1 MVFKRN
7 TLRNTRTFKQSTS
20 INTSNINTNN
30 ISNKP
35 PVKTTIQPTSVSQG
49 RQNYNTGYT
58 SDWRLK
64 DLFKTNPPAYA
75 EEIPDISEVTG
86 TPEPTSTPI
95 EKRFGMDKYDG
106 HNAGFEKIETV
117 NNNSEYD
124 WQLGALHSK
133 DGILGF
139 SFGTPT
145 IHTPNEA
152 AGELDKQG
160 SVPTPDITADF
171 HAEGL
176 PIDEMPR
183 SDLQGQ
189 GSFNNPITDKTTFA
203 TAKEGHE
210 LFDIPDYVNNEVRS
224 SYYGLGMNITPEVHT
239 NTINKQQLRKFE
251 NSLQKDW
258 STLVRSN
265 AVDDVTYLNLQMR
278 IGEANISAAEKK
290 RLIGVF
296 QKKKNKLQGTSV
308 SSPRNP
314 NKAEQLKSKIDSG
327 NFTGKDWDQ
336 YQTLTGNP
344 VLYSGNKSKVTR
356 ADGTFKPKV
365 LTYKDLF

>member
-35 PVKTTIQPTSVSQG
+35 PVKTIIQPTSVSQG

-75 EEIPDISEVTG
+75 EEEIPDISET
-86 TPEPTSTPI
+86 TPT

-106 HNAGFEKIETV
+106 HNPGFEKIETI

-124 WQLGALHSK
+124 WQIGALHSK
-133 DGILGF
+133 DGELGWNF
-139 SFGTPT
+139 SPT
-145 IHTPNEA
+145 IHTPIEA

-160 SVPTPDITADF
+160 SLPHVPTPDITANF
-171 HAEGL
+171 HADGL

-189 GSFNNPITDKTTFA
+189 GFFHNIITDKKAVA

-210 LFDIPDYVNNEVRS
+210 LFDIPDYVDNEVRS
-224 SYYGLGMNITPEVHT
+224 SYYGLGMDVTPEAHT
-239 NTINKQQLRKFE
+239 KAINKQQLRKFE

-258 STLVRSN
+258 STLIRN
-265 AVDDVTYLNLQMR
+265 NEVDDVTYLNLQMR

-290 RLIGVF
+290 RLFGVF
-296 QKKKNKLQGTSV
+296 QKKKNRLQGTSV
-308 SSPRNP
+308 SSPKTP

-344 VLYSGNKSKVTR
+344 VLYSGNKSKITK

-365 LTYKDLF
+365 LTYKDLL